1 MWLTNINYAWLEH
14 LKAYSFM
21 ALGYIRA
28 QLLRNSHSSL
38 LLISFLKSPRMTQ
51 TGLLPSLWQF
61 DQSQHVGRQ
70 QYWSG
75 GREHDTTKGN
85 LKWQV
90 TGFSGPLMYLV
101 FEEQCTQMSC
111 MVQAALNLW
120 SLMPCWEAHGKMT
133 FTQGP
138 LNQSLENAVCQK
150 HGLVLVCAL

>member
-1 MWLTNINYAWLEH
+1 MWLTNINYVWLEH

-38 LLISFLKSPRMTQ
+38 LLISFLKSPCMTQ

-61 DQSQHVGRQ
+61 DQSQHVGRE

-75 GREHDTTKGN
+75 GREHDTRKGN

-90 TGFSGPLMYLV
+90 TGFLVPCCILFLRSSAHRCHVWYRLLWICEASCRAEKPMGRWRSLRGPW
-101 FEEQCTQMSC
+101 TK
-111 MVQAALNLW
+111 AL
-120 SLMPCWEAHGKMT
+120 KMLSAKNT
-133 FTQGP
+133 G
-138 LNQSLENAVCQK
+138 
-150 HGLVLVCAL
+150 